1 MNLIKTQCISSDAV
15 KEEIEHTFEVT
26 QQERED
32 LLRAISIIN
41 TYKQQ
46 VLPSLI
52 TQSDWHSLDFAVDPE
67 RAEGLTVRVVVK
79 HGMAG

>member
-1 MNLIKTQCISSDAV
+1 MNLIKTLYISREEV

-26 QQERED
+26 EQERED

-41 TYKQQ
+41 TYKQH
-46 VLPSLI
+46 VLPQSILM
-52 TQSDWHSLDFAVDPE
+52 SDWHSLDFVVDPE
-67 RAEGLTVRVVVK
+67 RAEGLTVRVLVK